1 MISHGDKRRGTDTVS
16 NFILTVFSP
25 FFRNITF
32 AFQMPL
38 PRGGVQLDYSRWMA
52 NMLTLVIPEVLYDTR
67 ISNGKSGGGG
77 KESLING
84 EQFINATVVLK
95 VRLGVK
101 NAGETTWREYYK
113 KDALRRTI
121 TCRIE
126 ASKVRKGEEAF

>member
-1 MISHGDKRRGTDTVS
+1 
-16 NFILTVFSP
+16 
-25 FFRNITF
+25 
-32 AFQMPL
+32 MPL

-67 ISNGKSGGGG
+67 ISNGMSGGGG